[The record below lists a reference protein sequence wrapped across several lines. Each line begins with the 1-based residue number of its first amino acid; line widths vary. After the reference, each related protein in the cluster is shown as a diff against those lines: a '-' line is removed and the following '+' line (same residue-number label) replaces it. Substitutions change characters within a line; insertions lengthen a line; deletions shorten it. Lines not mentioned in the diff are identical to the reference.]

1 MMNASLGV
9 TQPVT
14 LLLLFAFISSFYLYY
29 TYTNQER
36 KDKGYYLLEHQLVA
50 CTYTTT
56 RHVAMENVLEF
67 ACTFYI
73 IFLMRFQQHKF
84 VTCISKHFDGLPVE
98 F

>member
-1 MMNASLGV
+1 M
-9 TQPVT
+9 
-14 LLLLFAFISSFYLYY
+14 
-29 TYTNQER
+29 NQER

-73 IFLMRFQQHKF
+73 IFLMRFQQDLNF
-84 VTCISKHFDGLPVE
+84 GTCISKHFE
-98 F
+98 FLMVSLLHFRVSISNINLSIS